1 MPSSY
6 NTRERPRIELEA
18 DGANKSTLSAA
29 DSLRLHWPEYLM
41 EAEKRACTCS
51 LHAQL
56 RPCYG
61 TPLRQ
66 SSNPSQATLF
76 AGC

>member
-1 MPSSY
+1 MPTSY

-29 DSLRLHWPEYLM
+29 DSLRLHWREYLM
-41 EAEKRACTCS
+41 EAGEAGFYCS
-51 LHAQL
+51 LRARL
-56 RPCYG
+56 PPCCG

-66 SSNPSQATLF
+66 SSNTCLATLF
-76 AGC
+76 AAC